1 MIKMILGVYGYSN
14 SGKTTLIERLITEL
28 TQKGYKVSTIKH
40 SSKKISLDTPG
51 KDTYRHRDAGANI
64 SCLISASET
73 TLISKSSLSL
83 DNAIKMIEVIGGI
96 DLILIEGGKSE
107 NIPKIAVG
115 EIELLDKTI
124 YRYSDNL
131 DNIIEHIENTII
143 AEKGSQQNSMRMT

>member
-1 MIKMILGVYGYSN
+1 MILGIYGYSD

-40 SSKKISLDTPG
+40 STEKISLDTPG

-73 TLISKSSLSL
+73 TMISKSPFSL
-83 DNAIKMIEVIGGI
+83 DTAIKMIEVVGGI

-115 EIELLDKTI
+115 DIEILDQTI
-124 YRYSDNL
+124 FRYTGNL
-131 DNIIEHIENTII
+131 DNILEYIENTIKT
-143 AEKGSQQNSMRMT
+143 EKITHKTQ

>member
-1 MIKMILGVYGYSN
+1 MILGVYGYSN

-40 SSKKISLDTPG
+40 SNEKISLDTPG

-73 TLISKSSLSL
+73 TLISKSPLSL

-143 AEKGSQQNSMRMT
+143 AERGSHQDSM

>member
-1 MIKMILGVYGYSN
+1 MILGVYGYSN

-40 SSKKISLDTPG
+40 STEKISLDTPG

-73 TLISKSSLSL
+73 TLISKSPLSL

-143 AEKGSQQNSMRMT
+143 AEKGS

>member
-73 TLISKSSLSL
+73 TLISKSPLSL

>member
-1 MIKMILGVYGYSN
+1 MILGVYGYSN

-28 TQKGYKVSTIKH
+28 TQKGYKVSTIKR
-40 SSKKISLDTPG
+40 SNEKISLDTPG

-73 TLISKSSLSL
+73 TLISKSPLSL

-143 AEKGSQQNSMRMT
+143 AEKGS

>member
-1 MIKMILGVYGYSN
+1 
-14 SGKTTLIERLITEL
+14 
-28 TQKGYKVSTIKH
+28 
-40 SSKKISLDTPG
+40 
-51 KDTYRHRDAGANI
+51 
-64 SCLISASET
+64 
-73 TLISKSSLSL
+73 
-83 DNAIKMIEVIGGI
+83 MIEVIGGI

-143 AEKGSQQNSMRMT
+143 AEKGS